1 MFNRMRGDMDF
12 DAGQI
17 VSGRSR
23 DELAQE
29 LFAYMLEVASGRQQT
44 RSQVLGYGPSEFE
57 IWNIGPTY

>member
-1 MFNRMRGDMDF
+1 MLFRS
-12 DAGQI
+12 GQI

-29 LFAYMLEVASGRQQT
+29 LFAYLLEVASGRQQT